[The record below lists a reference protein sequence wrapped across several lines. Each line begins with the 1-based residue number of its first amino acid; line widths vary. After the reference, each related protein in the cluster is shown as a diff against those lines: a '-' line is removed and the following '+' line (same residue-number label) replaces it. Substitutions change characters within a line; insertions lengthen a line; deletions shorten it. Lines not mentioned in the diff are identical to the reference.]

1 MSKRITASIIA
12 ATILILALVVQLI
25 GTVFTGDEAENET
38 MGLFASNEKLEEK
51 VVERGT
57 GSKRIVELN
66 LEGAII
72 DNPGTNPNP
81 FGGGGYQHDRFMKKL
96 EAIKEDA
103 SIKGVHLYVNSPG
116 GGVYESAEIHDKL
129 LEVKEAGKTI
139 YVSMGNM
146 AASGGYYVS
155 APADRIFASNDT
167 FTGSLGVIME
177 SINYQELANEYGV
190 KFNTIK
196 SGEFKDIM
204 SPTKEMTEADREI
217 LQTLVDESYQQFVD
231 VIVEGRDMP
240 ESRVK
245 ELADG
250 RIYSGKQAVE
260 NGLVDDIGF
269 REDTLKALKKEIGG
283 DPQVFQYKNT
293 MGSFFNLPL
302 AESLMPNSE
311 IRYIE
316 ELISQ
321 RQGPRMMYM
330 YTD

>member
-1 MSKRITASIIA
+1 MSKRIIASIIA
-12 ATILILALVVQLI
+12 ASILIIALSFQLVGSFI
-25 GTVFTGDEAENET
+25 EGDEDET
-38 MGLFASNEKLEEK
+38 DAMGLFSNSEKLEEK
-51 VVERGT
+51 VVERG
-57 GSKRIVELN
+57 SSNKRIVELS

-72 DNPGTNPNP
+72 DNPSTNPNP
-81 FGGGGYQHDRFMKKL
+81 FGGGGYQHDRFLKKL
-96 EAIKEDA
+96 ETIKEDA

-129 LEVKEAGKTI
+129 LEIQEAGKTI

-146 AASGGYYVS
+146 AASGGYYIS

-204 SPTKEMTEADREI
+204 SPTKEMTDADREI

-231 VIVEGRDMP
+231 VIAEGRDMS
-240 ESRVK
+240 ENRVK

-260 NGLVDDIGF
+260 NGLVDEIGF
-269 REDTLKALKKEIGG
+269 REDTLKALKEEIGG
-283 DPQVFQYKNT
+283 DPQVFEYKNN
-293 MGSFFNLPL
+293 MASFFNLPF

-316 ELISQ
+316 KLISQ

-330 YTD
+330 YTE

>member
-25 GTVFTGDEAENET
+25 GTVFTGEEAENEA
-38 MGLFASNEKLEEK
+38 MGLFASSENLEEK
-51 VVERGT
+51 VVERGS

-72 DNPGTNPNP
+72 DNPSTNPNP

-96 EAIKEDA
+96 EAIKKDA
-103 SIKGVHLYVNSPG
+103 SIKGIHLYVNSPG

-129 LEVKEAGKTI
+129 LEIKEAGKTI

-167 FTGSLGVIME
+167 FTGSLGVIMQ

-231 VIVEGRDMP
+231 VIVEGREMP

-316 ELISQ
+316 ELMNK

>member
-25 GTVFTGDEAENET
+25 GTVFTGEEAENEA
-38 MGLFASNEKLEEK
+38 MGLFSSSENLEEK
-51 VVERGT
+51 IVERGS

-72 DNPGTNPNP
+72 DNPSTNPNP

-96 EAIKEDA
+96 EAIKEDN
-103 SIKGVHLYVNSPG
+103 SIKGIHLYVNSPG

-129 LEVKEAGKTI
+129 LEIKEADKKI

-316 ELISQ
+316 DLMSK